1 MCYCAKSENS
11 GNFLKDGTMGKR
23 VKNAGFEEGGQS
35 ADKTAPGS
43 GKKPMLD
50 RVKLGEGGRL
60 VIPAAMREALG
71 VKPGDEMALEFVDGE
86 LRVKSYMAV
95 IRELQEEFRTLVP
108 AGTDVVDDF
117 LKERRNEQ
125 KRADER
131 LDRLHAEGLRLKDEA

>member
-1 MCYCAKSENS
+1 
-11 GNFLKDGTMGKR
+11 MGKR
-23 VKNAGFEEGGQS
+23 VKNAGFEEGGPS
-35 ADKTAPGS
+35 AYKTAPGS

-117 LKERRNEQ
+117 LMERRNEQ

-131 LDRLHAEGLRLKDEA
+131 LDRLHAEGLRLKDET